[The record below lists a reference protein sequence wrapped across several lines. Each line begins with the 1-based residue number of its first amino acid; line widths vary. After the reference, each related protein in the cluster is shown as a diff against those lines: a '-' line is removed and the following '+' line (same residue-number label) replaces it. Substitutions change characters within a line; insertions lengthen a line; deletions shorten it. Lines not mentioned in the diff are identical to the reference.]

1 MTNGLMEF
9 LGLAAPD
16 HYFDYWLAQPGEWVE
31 EPNSRRGGFS
41 GMQRIVATSGE
52 TLYRKYQVNH
62 CYRDV
67 HHPGGAPTVLREQRA
82 LLAFSALGICVPTIV
97 YCGARR
103 KSTSGQWEAVLVTE
117 ELPGFDSIENYYDR
131 GDCRR
136 WTESL
141 RTQAFQ
147 KIGDMLARLHQG
159 CWQHGSLYPKH
170 IFLRVNELEEQVDV
184 ALLDLEKSR
193 PRFTVKQAASHDMR
207 QFRRRVPW
215 TDAEWRAMEAGYQQ
229 QMGWTVECKAQPPA
243 NRPAA

>member
-1 MTNGLMEF
+1 MSSGLMEF

-16 HYFDYWLAQPGEWVE
+16 LCFDYWMEQPGEWVE

-41 GMQRIVATSGE
+41 GMQRISATNGD

-67 HHPGGAPTVLREQRA
+67 HHPGGAPTVLREKRA
-82 LLAFSALGICVPTIV
+82 LLAFRALGIMVPTMV

-117 ELPGFDSIENYYDR
+117 ALEGFDSIENFYAR

-136 WTESL
+136 WSESL
-141 RTQAFQ
+141 RSKVFQ
-147 KIGDMLARLHQG
+147 TVGSMLAQLHQG

-170 IFLRVNELEEQVDV
+170 IFLRVDEAKEQVNA

-193 PRFTVKQAASHDMR
+193 PRFTVKHAAAHDMR

-215 TDAEWRAMEAGYQQ
+215 TDAEWRSMESGYRQK
-229 QMGWTVECKAQPPA
+229 MGWTVVCTAQPPA